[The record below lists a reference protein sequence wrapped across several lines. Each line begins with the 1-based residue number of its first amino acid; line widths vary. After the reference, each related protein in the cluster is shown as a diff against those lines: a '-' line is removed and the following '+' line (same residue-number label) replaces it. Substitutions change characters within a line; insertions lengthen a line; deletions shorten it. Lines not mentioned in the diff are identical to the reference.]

1 MPTVLRIGGPRVV
14 IYPNDHP
21 PAHVHVLGPGWWWL
35 VVINLIGPKVREV
48 INCSEREARRVLQLL
63 IEDHQAELMDA
74 WRRFHG

>member
-1 MPTVLRIGGPRVV
+1 MPTVLRIGGLRVV

-21 PAHVHVLGPGWWWL
+21 PAHVHVLEPGWL

-48 INCSEREARRVLQLL
+48 VNCSEREARRVLQL

>member
-1 MPTVLRIGGPRVV
+1 MATVLRIGGLRVV

-21 PAHVHVLGPGWWWL
+21 PAHVHVLGPGWL

-48 INCSEREARRVLQLL
+48 VNCSERGARRVLQL